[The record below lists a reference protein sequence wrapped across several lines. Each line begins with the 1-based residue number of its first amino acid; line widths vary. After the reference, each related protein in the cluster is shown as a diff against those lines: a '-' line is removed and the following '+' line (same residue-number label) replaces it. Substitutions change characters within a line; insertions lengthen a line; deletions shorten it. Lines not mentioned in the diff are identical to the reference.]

1 MKTDFSYP
9 TILLVSEQP
18 RPTSTGTVQICQFDL
33 PTWMLAHM
41 TADDGERNVSK
52 VAQAKPKDPFRC
64 RTGKEVIILGGDSQQ
79 AHCSP

>member
-18 RPTSTGTVQICQFDL
+18 RPTSTGTVQLCQFDQT
-33 PTWMLAHM
+33 TWMRARM
-41 TADDGERNVSK
+41 TADDGERNISK
-52 VAQAKPKDPFRC
+52 AAQAKPKDPFRC
-64 RTGKEVIILGGDSQQ
+64 RTGKEVTITGDSQQ